1 MSNNFYQN
9 LELDDV
15 DIALSETSDPRFEP
29 IAIKGRGFEGAK
41 EGLTQ
46 ALDLA
51 TDVAPFIG
59 SAKALTELPEDA
71 QFAYQLLEEG
81 YDEGSIKKMGLGA
94 GFGLLTAAGFLPGA
108 KIATDLGQR
117 AIKEGVKETA
127 GDVVEQTRAAFRA
140 DPASMDSVRKQRL
153 VRMSK
158 GLPSGERR
166 QFIQESLRPTPRVY
180 HGAPTLGDTDVK
192 LKENN
197 QIINDLKENR
207 ESIRNEQLKKVSDT
221 LGEGPDKDLVDADKL
236 FDFIRQENPIQTPVV
251 FMMNGKKYVGSEAI
265 MAGERYS
272 KTFDATATSTRPART
287 QNYQR
292 IKFIDEDGKQTNEMT
307 VRVSDD
313 NKISLKDL
321 TKILDD
327 QESMSRSKTD
337 TFYTSPGDMAERAT
351 SRADELAEEGTFQP
365 YRDEDMGG
373 FAGAEGMTSSDASG
387 RHAELKEKAI
397 SLSRDPLVS
406 LKEVFGDRRLDN
418 IMVSRLPKSMVRNL
432 NPADYDRIETGEA
445 RLSDILTRQ
454 NLETLNERE
463 RKQLEDAIGISI
475 PKSIHLEA
483 EIASKNPEQLDV
495 ERLSDVLDDRV
506 RDFYSVGDT
515 NRRKNIGKLPLKDR
529 VREGQKLANTVRY
542 TGYFIQGIASSPAKA
557 ATKMTSKIGEEFTK
571 FSDGKIFED
580 LSPAKQYSLV
590 RQYFKDMQS
599 LGQYTEQYGAR
610 GTYDTFLTEA
620 AKDRTNLE
628 TLAFN
633 LPEGS
638 EKKETMKAIVSVLE
652 NIRNIRK
659 LGSIAKTMDTTF
671 PSRSPVAELGDRELL
686 SGINARVKYQDKLKR
701 YERMAALGLADRSAK
716 PSMKGVFPITY
727 NDAKRAMFL
736 LTQKLNRGGLMAK
749 KFANGGDTFKI
760 YEDKIIADE
769 IRRKMNV
776 LMDEVALR
784 NLENQDDPIKV
795 VSNYFKE
802 GSAQK
807 RYQDAMAKQ
816 YGREPITGKFYA
828 YDDGKRREINV
839 PKTPTLV
846 NLLAMAEE
854 VAHLDKNKP
863 GMPKTRKN
871 PYEEFEDK
879 KYLDLFAEKETGVDN
894 SSIMGGDFDPYE
906 TFNLEGDY
914 LEEMRAKQKAF
925 ETVFGGLAER
935 QIANTNVG
943 KFHTATKASYQQNF
957 ADYINSFASPVVK
970 AAFFNKYPDLKQV
983 YRETPVSD
991 ELKEA
996 ARKESDEEMI
1006 RLKKRLRN

>member
-1 MSNNFYQN
+1 MKVSQIQENKFLEESDISMSDMMYGSDT
-9 LELDDV
+9 LKGIEP
-15 DIALSETSDPRFEP
+15 ETSDSRFEP

-51 TDVAPFIG
+51 TDVAPFVG

-94 GFGLLTAAGFLPGA
+94 GFGVLTAAGFLPGA

-140 DPASMDSVRKQRL
+140 DPASMDSERKQRL
-153 VRMSK
+153 IRISK
-158 GLPSGERR
+158 GLPSSERR
-166 QFIQESLRPTPRVY
+166 QYIQESLRPTPRVY

-207 ESIRNEQLKKVSDT
+207 ESIRNEQLKKVSEL
-221 LGEGPDKDLVDADKL
+221 LGEGPDNDLVDADDL
-236 FDFIRQENPIQTPVV
+236 FNYIRGGGPIQTPVV
-251 FMMNGKKYVGSEAI
+251 FMMDGKKYVGNEAI
-265 MAGERYS
+265 MAGEKYT
-272 KTFDATATSTRPART
+272 KTFDGTSRTPART

-307 VRVSDD
+307 VKVSDD

-337 TFYTSPGDMAERAT
+337 TFYTSPGDMAESLNLRST
-351 SRADELAEEGTFQP
+351 TSRSRADELAEEGTFQP
-365 YRDEDMGG
+365 YRDDSMG
-373 FAGAEGMTSSDASG
+373 FAGAEGLTSSDASG

-406 LKEVFGDRRLDN
+406 LKESFGDRRLDN

-432 NPADYDRIETGEA
+432 NPADYDRINDGDAT
-445 RLSDILTRQ
+445 LSDILTQQ
-454 NLETLNERE
+454 NLAAINERE

-483 EIASKNPEQLDV
+483 EIASKNPEELGVD
-495 ERLSDVLDDRV
+495 RLSDVLDDKV
-506 RDFYSVGDT
+506 KDFYSVGDT

-542 TGYFIQGIASSPAKA
+542 TGDFIQGKA
-557 ATKMTSKIGEEFTK
+557 ATEMGSEIGDEFTK
-571 FSDGKIFED
+571 FSDGKMFED
-580 LSPAKQYSLV
+580 LSPTKQYSLV

-620 AKDRTNLE
+620 AKDRSNLE

-671 PSRSPVAELGDRELL
+671 PSRSPVAELGDREFL
-686 SGINARVKYQDKLKR
+686 SGINASVKYQDKLKR
-701 YERMAALGLADRSAK
+701 YERMAALGLADDVAR

-749 KFANGGDTFKI
+749 
-760 YEDKIIADE
+760 
-769 IRRKMNV
+769 R
-776 LMDEVALR
+776 
-784 NLENQDDPIKV
+784 
-795 VSNYFKE
+795 
-802 GSAQK
+802 
-807 RYQDAMAKQ
+807 
-816 YGREPITGKFYA
+816 
-828 YDDGKRREINV
+828 
-839 PKTPTLV
+839 
-846 NLLAMAEE
+846 
-854 VAHLDKNKP
+854 
-863 GMPKTRKN
+863 
-871 PYEEFEDK
+871 
-879 KYLDLFAEKETGVDN
+879 
-894 SSIMGGDFDPYE
+894 
-906 TFNLEGDY
+906 
-914 LEEMRAKQKAF
+914 
-925 ETVFGGLAER
+925 
-935 QIANTNVG
+935 
-943 KFHTATKASYQQNF
+943 
-957 ADYINSFASPVVK
+957 
-970 AAFFNKYPDLKQV
+970 
-983 YRETPVSD
+983 
-991 ELKEA
+991 
-996 ARKESDEEMI
+996 
-1006 RLKKRLRN
+1006 

>member
-1 MSNNFYQN
+1 MRAVKSQMDIE
-9 LELDDV
+9 LEGV

-94 GFGLLTAAGFLPGA
+94 GFGVLTAAGFLPGA

-180 HGAPTLGDTDVK
+180 HGAATLGDTDVK

-207 ESIRNEQLKKVSDT
+207 ESIRNEQLKKVSEL
-221 LGEGPDKDLVDADKL
+221 LGEGPDNDLVDANDL
-236 FDFIRQENPIQTPVV
+236 FNYIRGGGPIQTPVV
-251 FMMNGKKYVGSEAI
+251 FMMGGKKYVGSDFI
-265 MAGERYS
+265 MGGERYT
-272 KTFDATATSTRPART
+272 KTFDATSTRPART

-307 VRVSDD
+307 VKVSDD

-321 TKILDD
+321 TRILDD

-337 TFYTSPGDMAERAT
+337 TFYTTPGDMAERAT
-351 SRADELAEEGTFQP
+351 SRADELAEEGAFLP

-373 FAGAEGMTSSDASG
+373 FAGAEGLTSADASG

-432 NPADYDRIETGEA
+432 NPRDYDRINEGDAT
-445 RLSDILTRQ
+445 LSDILTQ
-454 NLETLNERE
+454 ENLAAINERE

-483 EIASKNPEQLDV
+483 EIASKNPEELGVD
-495 ERLSDVLDDRV
+495 RLSDVLDDKV

-542 TGYFIQGIASSPAKA
+542 TGDFIQGKA
-557 ATKMTSKIGEEFTK
+557 ATEMGSEIGDEFTK
-571 FSDGKIFED
+571 FSDGKMFED

-652 NIRNIRK
+652 SVRNMRK
-659 LGSIAKTMDTTF
+659 RGSSAQAMDGLQA
-671 PSRSPVAELGDRELL
+671 RSPVAELGDREFL
-686 SGINARVKYQDKLKR
+686 SGINASVKYQDKLKR
-701 YERMAALGLADRSAK
+701 YERMKALGLAVKEGDTAAYKALISPAR
-716 PSMKGVFPITY
+716 PPMRGIFPETY
-727 NDAKRAMFL
+727 TDAKRAMFL

-749 KFANGGDTFKI
+749 
-760 YEDKIIADE
+760 
-769 IRRKMNV
+769 R
-776 LMDEVALR
+776 
-784 NLENQDDPIKV
+784 
-795 VSNYFKE
+795 
-802 GSAQK
+802 
-807 RYQDAMAKQ
+807 
-816 YGREPITGKFYA
+816 
-828 YDDGKRREINV
+828 
-839 PKTPTLV
+839 
-846 NLLAMAEE
+846 
-854 VAHLDKNKP
+854 
-863 GMPKTRKN
+863 
-871 PYEEFEDK
+871 
-879 KYLDLFAEKETGVDN
+879 
-894 SSIMGGDFDPYE
+894 
-906 TFNLEGDY
+906 
-914 LEEMRAKQKAF
+914 
-925 ETVFGGLAER
+925 
-935 QIANTNVG
+935 
-943 KFHTATKASYQQNF
+943 
-957 ADYINSFASPVVK
+957 
-970 AAFFNKYPDLKQV
+970 
-983 YRETPVSD
+983 
-991 ELKEA
+991 
-996 ARKESDEEMI
+996 
-1006 RLKKRLRN
+1006 

>member
-1 MSNNFYQN
+1 VSSNFYQN

-15 DIALSETSDPRFEP
+15 DISLSEMMYGSDKLKD
-29 IAIKGRGFEGAK
+29 IAPEQVADMFGVEFDERVDYTVEDAK
-41 EGLTQ
+41 TALGLV
-46 ALDLA
+46 A
-51 TDVAPFIG
+51 DVTPFVG
-59 SAKALTELPEDA
+59 TAKALTELPEDA

-94 GFGLLTAAGFLPGA
+94 GFGILTAAGFVPGA

-127 GDVVEQTRAAFRA
+127 GDVVEQTRVAFRA
-140 DPASMDSVRKQRL
+140 DPASMDSERKQRL
-153 VRMSK
+153 IRISK
-158 GLPSGERR
+158 GLPSSERR
-166 QFIQESLRPTPRVY
+166 QYIQESLRPTPRVY
-180 HGAPTLGDTDVK
+180 HGAPTLGDTNVK

-207 ESIRNEQLKKVSDT
+207 ESIRNEQLKKVSEL
-221 LGEGPDKDLVDADKL
+221 LGKGPDKDLVDADDL
-236 FDFIRQENPIQTPVV
+236 FNYIRQENPIQTPVV
-251 FMMNGKKYVGSEAI
+251 FMKGGKKYVGSEAI
-265 MAGERYS
+265 MAGEKYT

-307 VRVSDD
+307 VEISDD

-321 TKILDD
+321 TRILDD

-351 SRADELAEEGTFQP
+351 SRADQLAEEGTLQP

-373 FAGAEGMTSSDASG
+373 FTGAEGMTSADASG

-406 LKEVFGDRRLDN
+406 LKESFGDRRLDN

-445 RLSDILTRQ
+445 RLSDVLTRQ

-506 RDFYSVGDT
+506 RDFYSVGNT

-542 TGYFIQGIASSPAKA
+542 TGDFIQGKA
-557 ATKMTSKIGEEFTK
+557 ATEMTSEIGDEFTK
-571 FSDGKIFED
+571 FSDGKMFED

-620 AKDRTNLE
+620 AKDRSNLE
-628 TLAFN
+628 MLAFN

-659 LGSIAKTMDTTF
+659 LGTTAGTMDTTF
-671 PSRSPVAELGDRELL
+671 PSRSPVAELGDREFL
-686 SGINARVKYQDKLKR
+686 SGINASVKYQDKLKR
-701 YERMAALGLADRSAK
+701 YERMKALGLADRTAR
-716 PSMKGVFPITY
+716 PSMKGIFPTTY

-749 KFANGGDTFKI
+749 
-760 YEDKIIADE
+760 
-769 IRRKMNV
+769 R
-776 LMDEVALR
+776 
-784 NLENQDDPIKV
+784 
-795 VSNYFKE
+795 
-802 GSAQK
+802 
-807 RYQDAMAKQ
+807 
-816 YGREPITGKFYA
+816 
-828 YDDGKRREINV
+828 
-839 PKTPTLV
+839 
-846 NLLAMAEE
+846 
-854 VAHLDKNKP
+854 
-863 GMPKTRKN
+863 
-871 PYEEFEDK
+871 
-879 KYLDLFAEKETGVDN
+879 
-894 SSIMGGDFDPYE
+894 
-906 TFNLEGDY
+906 
-914 LEEMRAKQKAF
+914 
-925 ETVFGGLAER
+925 
-935 QIANTNVG
+935 
-943 KFHTATKASYQQNF
+943 
-957 ADYINSFASPVVK
+957 
-970 AAFFNKYPDLKQV
+970 
-983 YRETPVSD
+983 
-991 ELKEA
+991 
-996 ARKESDEEMI
+996 
-1006 RLKKRLRN
+1006 